1 MSAYHTE
8 RMRSKEVIFHHQVG
22 NSFNL
27 TIIAEDKCER
37 GPKQR
42 SHFRVHVQIE
52 LSLDEYDQQRK
63 QNE

>member
-1 MSAYHTE
+1 LPHFGLGGVMSAYHTE

-37 GPKQR
+37 SQSSAR
-42 SHFRVHVQIE
+42 IFLYNYES
-52 LSLDEYDQQRK
+52 S
-63 QNE
+63 

>member
-37 GPKQR
+37 SQSSAR
-42 SHFRVHVQIE
+42 IFLHNYES
-52 LSLDEYDQQRK
+52 S
-63 QNE
+63 